1 VPPSLDDMLV
11 AGGGS
16 FRVTAEDFLQSLGWT
31 DIEFLRDEYRESS
44 EQLSARFEQQRDR
57 LPFPRWFRI
66 EEETGFFLYAA
77 VRLLR
82 PEKVVETGV
91 ANGHSSFLILAA
103 LDRNHSGRLHSFDID
118 HRAGALVGRRDNWS
132 LTVSPEDEASTR
144 LAAAIS
150 ELASVDIFFHDA
162 SHHYISQLIEY
173 RTVWPAMSSGG
184 LFVSDDVDDSRA
196 FFDFSEE
203 VGRTPSLLFDRR
215 KVVGAHRL
223 P

>member
-1 VPPSLDDMLV
+1 MLV
-11 AGGGS
+11 GGGGS
-16 FRVTAEDFLQSLGWT
+16 FRVTAGEFLRSLGWP
-31 DIEFLRDEYRESS
+31 DSEFLRDEYRDSF
-44 EQLSARFEQQRDR
+44 EQLSARFQQQRDR
-57 LPFPRWFRI
+57 LPFPGWFRV

-103 LDRNHSGRLHSFDID
+103 LDRNGSGRLHSFDID
-118 HRAGALVGRRDNWS
+118 QRAGALVGTHENWS
-132 LTVSPEDEASTR
+132 LTVSPQGEASTR
-144 LAAAIS
+144 FAAAIS
-150 ELASVDIFFHDA
+150 GLKNIDLFFHDGD
-162 SHHYISQLIEY
+162 HRYVSQLSEY
-173 RTVWPAMSSGG
+173 RTVWPAMTSGG

-196 FFDFSEE
+196 FFDFSKE
-203 VGRTPSLLFDRR
+203 VESLPSLLFDKT